1 MLKIIMSTSRTYK
14 TNHWRTPTY
23 ILDQYKRWFD
33 PCPFPRPE
41 WDGLTVN
48 WLSHDKIF
56 CHPPYDNIKAWAK
69 KCYETLMMAK
79 SNNQPVEIHLLI
91 PARTDTE
98 YFHEYIKSFADI
110 HFIRGRLK
118 FVDLTGVSKKPTS
131 APFPSI
137 VCIYKHA

>member
-1 MLKIIMSTSRTYK
+1 
-14 TNHWRTPTY
+14 
-23 ILDQYKRWFD
+23 
-33 PCPFPRPE
+33 
-41 WDGLTVN
+41 
-48 WLSHDKIF
+48 
-56 CHPPYDNIKAWAK
+56 
-69 KCYETLMMAK
+69 MMAK

-98 YFHEYIKSFADI
+98 YFHEYIKWFADI

-137 VCIYKHA
+137 VCIYKHAWAFLFQQQGVQRDVDIPHGVYNPLLGARYQHVLGLFLTGVNESWFARKKQV